1 MNAIKQITCYFRE
14 ALQSKECMTAD
25 RPEKEK
31 YWIVEP
37 EEYKK
42 GCLGLQTTQEIFRAH
57 SKEKTPEYV
66 DVLLIPKTLGKLTD
80 EDGAEI
86 DRGFKDMTGLFYI
99 PAKLSCLGHLYI
111 VPAEGKRP
119 WVPRELLHPMVEPQ
133 LCIGTVEAYNQ
144 ALESNLSGYA
154 LIETWEAYRQYAE
167 EFYEQVTGAPF
178 EAEALTTGREE
189 NGKTLTVA
197 VNQEIYLCLNS
208 VVYATHHLLKLY
220 HELVDDTSPK
230 PLYEKLLSGEP
241 TVRPLLSP
249 DAPGSME
256 THAGQMN
263 NRYPL
268 SPSQREALDH
278 FRTLRTGEILAV
290 SGPPGTG
297 KTTLLQSV
305 VADLMVSRAL
315 EKQPAPLIVASST
328 NNQAITNIIRS
339 FGSARHTAGLSA
351 AALAENGKMPETGK
365 ILETRSIL
373 HTMKSGKTEKM
384 PASPLEERWICG
396 VDSFAVYFPTNNK
409 IEQAE
414 KEGFQ
419 CTTQAAGQFA
429 AAIETPDNLQASKER
444 MIEKC
449 GFYFHRSFLTVGAC
463 RKALHA
469 ELRMID
475 HTRKKCL
482 QTFQALQ
489 TFTGGLSATAY
500 GRKLADARH
509 TLEGTI
515 EDTQTGIA
523 ALLTQIEADKN
534 RMQAWRH
541 CYHSLPWYTR
551 LLPFLPASRRKIQAI
566 FRTEKTPE
574 ETEFLPAAPLLDDIL
589 EAYSFRIQET
599 NEQIN
604 RLRRQ
609 IEASRVKQA
618 EYDKQQQKIHESIA
632 DCEAQ
637 FAVLGHYNPQVFPPS
652 RGSSEEEP
660 PRWKTILTEGNLA
673 ELNDHLD
680 TTARYVA
687 FWLAVHYYECEWL
700 IDDNRIT
707 DDQRGKNF
715 KNVLDRLYTR
725 LAMITPC
732 MVMTFYMLPKNFLAY
747 DGNEKKSFHLF
758 NYIDLLIVEEAG
770 QVTPEIAAPAFA
782 LAKRALVVGDESQIP
797 PVWGV
802 PGAVDK
808 ALAIQYGVIEN
819 KTDFSRLAESGLNCS
834 ESNVMKVAKNAC
846 QYAKKPF
853 RGLFLSEHRRC
864 YNEIIGFCN
873 QLIYKELLQPKRGNG
888 KDDPAFPLPGL
899 PQMGYIDLP
908 SDHAAQA
915 GVSRCN
921 KAEAKA
927 IVEWIK
933 TNYPGIRRAYEAADS
948 RIKPEEILAVITPFK
963 AQSQLIRS
971 YLSKA
976 LPRESAFIS
985 VGTVHTFQGA
995 ERKVIIFSTVYG
1007 AKDSGYFIE
1016 RNPNLVNVAVSRAQD
1031 SFLVFGARGALQG
1044 STGRLLKTHTPTEL
1058 TLNHPAKLGS

>member
-14 ALQSKECMTAD
+14 ALKSKEYIASD
-25 RPEKEK
+25 PREKEK
-31 YWIVEP
+31 YWIVKP

-42 GCLGLQTTQEIFRAH
+42 GCLDLQTTQEIFRTH

-86 DRGFKDMTGLFYI
+86 DRGFKDLTGLFYM

-111 VPAEGKRP
+111 IPAEGKRP

-154 LIETWEAYRQYAE
+154 LIETWKAYREYAE
-167 EFYEQVTGAPF
+167 SLYEQVAGAPF
-178 EAEALTTGREE
+178 EADTLTTGREE

-197 VNQEIYLCLNS
+197 LNPEIYLCLNPM
-208 VVYATHHLLKLY
+208 VHATHHLLKLY
-220 HELVDDTSPK
+220 NELVDDTSPK
-230 PLYEKLLSGEP
+230 PLYDKFVSGES
-241 TVRPLLSP
+241 TLRPLLP
-249 DAPGSME
+249 LHTAPGME
-256 THAGQMN
+256 AHVGQMN
-263 NRYPL
+263 SRYPL

-278 FRTLRTGEILAV
+278 FRTLRPGEILAV

-305 VADLMVSRAL
+305 VADLLVSRAL

-339 FGSARHTAGLSA
+339 FGSIRHTAAPPA
-351 AALAENGKMPETGK
+351 AATAGVTA
-365 ILETRSIL
+365 
-373 HTMKSGKTEKM
+373 GKTPENQATPDTAKTP
-384 PASPLEERWICG
+384 PATLEERWICG
-396 VDSFAVYFPTNNK
+396 VDSFAVYFPTDNK
-409 IEQAE
+409 LEQAE

-419 CTTQAAGQFA
+419 CTTRNAGQFA
-429 AAIETPDNLQASKER
+429 AAIETPDNLEASEKR

-449 GFYFHRSFLTVGAC
+449 SLYFHCSFLTVEAC

-469 ELRMID
+469 ELEMID

-482 QTFQALQ
+482 QAFGALQ
-489 TFTGGLSATAY
+489 TFTGGLPALAY
-500 GRKLADARH
+500 CRKLTDARH
-509 TLEGTI
+509 ALDGTI
-515 EDTQTGIA
+515 ADTQTGISA
-523 ALLTQIEADKN
+523 FLAQIEADKN
-534 RMQAWRH
+534 RMKAWRQ
-541 CYHSLPWYTR
+541 CYCSLPWHTR
-551 LLPFLPASRRKIQAI
+551 LLSFLPSGRRKIQAA

-574 ETEFLPAAPLLDDIL
+574 ETDFLPDSPTLDDIL
-589 EAYSFRIQET
+589 ETYSFRIQQA

-609 IEASRVKQA
+609 IEAMRAKQA
-618 EYDKQQQKIHESIA
+618 EYDKQHQKTHEFIA
-632 DCEAQ
+632 GCEAQ
-637 FAVLGHYNPQVFPPS
+637 FAVLGHYNPDIFPSLGRMPAA
-652 RGSSEEEP
+652 EP
-660 PRWKTILTEGNLA
+660 PRWKTLLA
-673 ELNDHLD
+673 EGTLAGLNDYLD

-700 IDDNRIT
+700 IDDHRLT

-715 KNVLDRLYTR
+715 KNVLDRHYSR
-725 LAMITPC
+725 LAMIAPC
-732 MVMTFYMLPKNFLAY
+732 MVMTFFMLPKNFLAY

-797 PVWGV
+797 PVWGI

>member
-14 ALQSKECMTAD
+14 ALKSKECMTAD

-31 YWIVEP
+31 YWAVKP

-42 GCLGLQTTQEIFRAH
+42 GCLDLQTTQEIFRTH

-86 DRGFKDMTGLFYI
+86 DRGFKDMTGLFYM

-111 VPAEGKRP
+111 IPAEGKRP
-119 WVPRELLHPMVEPQ
+119 WIPRELLHPMVEPQ

-154 LIETWEAYRQYAE
+154 LIETWKAYRQYAE
-167 EFYEQVTGAPF
+167 SLYEQVVGAPF
-178 EAEALTTGREE
+178 EADTLTTGREE
-189 NGKTLTVA
+189 SGKTLTVA
-197 VNQEIYLCLNS
+197 VNPEIYICLNS
-208 VVYATHHLLKLY
+208 MVYATHHLLKLY

-241 TVRPLLSP
+241 TVRALLPP
-249 DAPGSME
+249 DALESME

-305 VADLMVSRAL
+305 VADLMVSHAL
-315 EKQPAPLIVASST
+315 KKQPAPLIVASST

-339 FGSARHTAGLSA
+339 FGSARHTAGSPA
-351 AALAENGKMPETGK
+351 AAAGGNGETPETG
-365 ILETRSIL
+365 ETFQTERIL
-373 HTMKSGKTEKM
+373 HTVKPGKTEKIA
-384 PASPLEERWICG
+384 ASPLEERWICG
-396 VDSFAVYFPTNNK
+396 VDSFAVYFPTDNK
-409 IEQAE
+409 LEQAE

-419 CTTQAAGQFA
+419 CTTRNAGQFA
-429 AAIETPDNLQASKER
+429 AAIERPDNLEASEKR
-444 MIEKC
+444 MIDKC
-449 GFYFHRSFLTVGAC
+449 SLYFHCTFLTVEAC
-463 RKALHA
+463 RKALHT
-469 ELRMID
+469 ELEMID

-482 QTFQALQ
+482 QAFGALQ
-489 TFTGGLSATAY
+489 TFTGGLPATTY
-500 GRKLADARH
+500 CRKSADARRA
-509 TLEGTI
+509 LDGTI
-515 EDTQTGIA
+515 EDAQTGIS
-523 ALLTQIEADKN
+523 ALLAQIESDKN
-534 RMQAWRH
+534 RMKAWRQ
-541 CYHSLPWYTR
+541 CYRSLPWYTR
-551 LLPFLPASRRKIQAI
+551 LLPFLPASRRKIQAA

-574 ETEFLPAAPLLDDIL
+574 ETEFLPNAPLLDDIL
-589 EAYSFRIQET
+589 ETYSFRIQQT

-609 IEASRVKQA
+609 IEAARAQQA
-618 EYDKQQQKIHESIA
+618 AYDRQQQKTHAFIA

-660 PRWKTILTEGNLA
+660 PRWKTLLAEGTLA
-673 ELNDHLD
+673 ELNDYLD

-700 IDDNRIT
+700 INDNRLT

-715 KNVLDRLYTR
+715 KNVLDRHYTR
-725 LAMITPC
+725 LAMVTPC
-732 MVMTFYMLPKNFLAY
+732 MVMTFFMLPKNFLAY

-819 KTDFSRLAESGLNCS
+819 KTEFSRLAESGINCS

-846 QYAKKPF
+846 QYAKEPF

-899 PQMGYIDLP
+899 PQMGYRDIP

-927 IVEWIK
+927 IAQWVK
-933 TNYPGIRRAYEAADS
+933 THYPAIRRAYEATGS

-963 AQSQLIRS
+963 AQAQLIRS
-971 YLSKA
+971 YLSKE
-976 LPRESAFIS
+976 LPRESAYIS

-995 ERKVIIFSTVYG
+995 ERKVILFSTVYG

-1031 SFLVFGARGALQG
+1031 SFLVFGSRAALQG
-1044 STGRLLKTHTPTEL
+1044 QVGRLLKTHTPTQL
-1058 TLNHPAKLGS
+1058 TLNHPETPAS